1 MKKALKFLIPCLLLA
16 LLAVPVSAQTA
27 SVFDEA
33 ELFENPE
40 ALRQKASELAQD
52 FSIDVVL
59 LTVDDIGGAG
69 VKLYAADYYDENGFG
84 VGAARDGL
92 IFCICTEPNNRS
104 FAFVTTGKEEYIF
117 TDSSIDRIL
126 AKIKPYLTAG
136 DYDAGAEVFLE
147 EMRQANL
154 DPPSGRTSADEPI
167 REKSDFPTVTVSVGA
182 AVGLAIGLI
191 VVLGEKKKLNPVAE
205 AAGAMTY
212 LVSDSFH
219 LRGKSKLF
227 AGTTVSRTARPKSDS
242 SDSSGGGGGGHFTSS
257 GGLSH
262 GGGSSSF

>member
-1 MKKALKFLIPCLLLA
+1 MKKALKFLIPILLLA
-16 LLAVPVSAQTA
+16 LLALPVSAQSA

-33 ELFENPE
+33 GLFEEPE
-40 ALRQKASELAQD
+40 VIRQKAAGLAQD
-52 FSIDVVL
+52 FSIDVVV
-59 LTVDDIGGAG
+59 LTVDDIDGAD

-84 VGAARDGL
+84 VGADRDGL
-92 IFCICTEPNNRS
+92 IFCICTEPNNRN

-126 AKIKPYLTAG
+126 AKIKPYLSAG
-136 DYDAGAEVFLE
+136 DYDGGADVFLE

-167 REKSDFPTVTVSVGA
+167 REKGEFPIVTVLVGVA
-182 AVGLAIGLI
+182 IGLVIGLI
-191 VVLGEKKKLNPVAE
+191 VVLAEKKKLNPVAQ

-219 LRGKSKLF
+219 LRDKSELF

-242 SDSSGGGGGGHFTSS
+242 SGSSGGGGHFTSS
-257 GGLSH
+257 SGSSH